1 MSDKPPKVQDI
12 SGEAVRQ
19 LPDQRVED
27 NAFHLGALRLTFNA
41 RKSLTKSSKHL
52 QGVSCIL
59 RSPETKHPRR
69 VRQLPDESNRFSNP
83 QECASVN
90 VNSKDEK
97 DKLHKTRPP

>member
-1 MSDKPPKVQDI
+1 MMSDKPPKVQDI

-41 RKSLTKSSKHL
+41 SKKLDQFLQTFTKAFP
-52 QGVSCIL
+52 CIL

-83 QECASVN
+83 QGCASVN
-90 VNSKDEK
+90 VNSK
-97 DKLHKTRPP
+97 R